1 MKLPIRQQFK
11 IRAFFMN
18 PILILTLTLMISF
31 VFAAACRRSGN
42 ESGSPANSPDIY
54 TTPLRTLDGK
64 NATLTS
70 YKGKILLLNFWATWC
85 GPCREEMPDLDNL
98 YQKYQNL
105 GLVVVGVSLDSDRS
119 DARDFIEEIGIQY
132 PIYWDGMDG
141 PLAKTLGG
149 IFALPTTFLFD
160 ANGKLVKKI
169 VGPRTMKEF
178 EAILRPYLGKTG
190 A

>member
-1 MKLPIRQQFK
+1 MKLPTRHQLNK
-11 IRAFFMN
+11 PAFFTKSA
-18 PILILTLTLMISF
+18 LILGLTLMMF
-31 VFAAACRRSGN
+31 LALATACRRTGK
-42 ESGSPANSPDIY
+42 ETGSPAKTPDIY

-70 YKGKILLLNFWATWC
+70 YQGKILLLNFWATWC
-85 GPCREEMPDLDNL
+85 GPCREDMPDLDNF
-98 YQKYQNL
+98 YQKYRNL

-119 DARDFIEEIGIQY
+119 DARDFIKEIGIQY

-141 PLAKTLGG
+141 PLAKSLGG

-160 ANGKLVKKI
+160 SNGKLVKKI
-169 VGPRTMKEF
+169 VGPRTLKEF

>member
-1 MKLPIRQQFK
+1 MIIPYRHRFKNRFLIVKLP
-11 IRAFFMN
+11 
-18 PILILTLTLMISF
+18 LILSLILMMSF
-31 VFAAACRRSGN
+31 VFACRRAGN
-42 ESGSPANSPDIY
+42 ESGAPEKTPDIY
-54 TTPLRTLDGK
+54 TTPLRTLDGE
-64 NATLTS
+64 NATLSS

-98 YQKYQNL
+98 FSKYQNL

-119 DARDFIEEIGIQY
+119 DARDFIKEIGIQY

-149 IFALPTTFLFD
+149 IFALPTTFIFD

-169 VGPRTMKEF
+169 VGPRTLKEF
-178 EAILRPYLGKTG
+178 EAILRPYLGKPET
-190 A
+190 